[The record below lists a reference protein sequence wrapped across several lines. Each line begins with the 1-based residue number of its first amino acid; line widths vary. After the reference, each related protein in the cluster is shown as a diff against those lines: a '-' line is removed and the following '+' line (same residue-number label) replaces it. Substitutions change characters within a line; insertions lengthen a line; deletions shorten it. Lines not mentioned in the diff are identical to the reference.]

1 MVHFSLFI
9 RSYARG
15 NTLERF
21 SLDCRKGLV
30 LVFYA
35 LWLASVFTLVLVLRQ
50 SSENRSTG
58 NVSIGIESLV
68 DERPFSLNILKTVQ
82 GFLID

>member
-15 NTLERF
+15 FHLTVERDWF
-21 SLDCRKGLV
+21 WF
-30 LVFYA
+30 FYA
-35 LWLASVFTLVLVLRQ
+35 LWLACVFTLVLVLRQ